1 MTSFF
6 RGPITGPKF
15 FAIFASFFVVIISV
29 NLVLAYSAVKTFP
42 GLEVKNSYVASQTFD
57 KDRQAQEA
65 LGWTIDARVQHG
77 ELHLRITDAG
87 GKPVEVKSVN
97 GTFGRATSVRDDQ
110 APVFVFDGTMYRAPV
125 TTAPGNWNLR
135 FEALAQDGT
144 LFKQR
149 LVVIVES

>member
-1 MTSFF
+1 MTAFF

-29 NLVLAYSAVKTFP
+29 NFVLAYKAVQTFP

-57 KDRQAQEA
+57 HDRQAQEA
-65 LGWTIDARVQHG
+65 LGWSIDARVQHG
-77 ELHLRITDAG
+77 ELHLSIADKSGA
-87 GKPVEVKSVN
+87 PVEVASVT
-97 GTFGRATSVRDDQ
+97 GIFGRATNVRDDQ
-110 APVFVFDGTMYRAPV
+110 TPEFVFDGTMYRAPV

-135 FEALAQDGT
+135 FEAIAQDGT

-149 LVVIVES
+149 VVVIVES